1 MLDYTKIED
10 PLGDE
15 FGLLVRKVIKLWQR
29 TAQRCLDEF
38 NITPSQME
46 LMAAIVHLSISK
58 IEPTQIA
65 LSMETNI
72 DPMTTSTILRNLQR
86 KGLITRK
93 ESKNDTRARIVELT
107 EEGGIIFTQ
116 AVKKVKLLYDH
127 VTNEEFDKKQFT
139 MRLQSIYEN
148 LSKIYN
154 HL

>member
-107 EEGGIIFTQ
+107 EEGGIIFVQ

>member
-46 LMAAIVHLSISK
+46 LMGAIVHLSISK